1 MRLTKEQVCIIK
13 TTIIKYISDAKIIL
27 FGSRVDDNKKG
38 GDIDLFV
45 ETNQNIT
52 LKNEISILT
61 ELELG
66 GILRKVDLLI
76 KTPYKKEQN
85 IYKTIYQQGI
95 IL

>member
-1 MRLTKEQVCIIK
+1 MRLTNKQVDIIK
-13 TTIIKYISDAKIIL
+13 ATIVKYISDAKIIL
-27 FGSRVDDNKKG
+27 FGSRVDDSKKG

-45 ETNQNIT
+45 ETKQNIK
-52 LKNEISILT
+52 LRSEIKILT
-61 ELELG
+61 ELELC